1 MTMQRCSVGI
11 ICIPLILA
19 FFAGDA
25 FAQTEQRFSRNIIIP
40 QSRSFAVDR
49 NARAIITGV
58 KADVVVVE
66 QVATTTLLI
75 SLQNPGNRRLEAEM
89 IVPVPD
95 GAVVKGFTFQ
105 GAAPEPTARL
115 LPKEEARKTYDA
127 IVRKLK
133 DPALLEF
140 IGYNLIQ
147 SSVFP
152 IEPRGTQKV
161 KLVYEH
167 ILPADGSRIDYVLP
181 RSESLNYRVPWDVT
195 VKIKSKKAVSAV
207 YSPSHKLEKTRASE
221 NVITARIAA
230 DARLEPG
237 SFLLSYLVEDREMT
251 ASLIAYPDPKIGGG
265 YFLLLASPPAKAIK
279 DKDSPAIKREVTLV
293 IDRSGSMRGEKIEQ
307 VREAAFQVIG
317 GLKKGEAFNIII
329 YNEGVDLFSE
339 APVLK
344 TDENLKKAWKYLEE
358 ISVQGGTNIHDALVE
373 ALRQKPMEGMLPV
386 VMFLTDGLPTI
397 GETSEVGIR
406 KVAEKGNPHNKRIFT
421 FGVGVDVNAPLLDK
435 IASETRATSTYVL
448 PKENVEV
455 KLGQVF
461 KRLSGPI
468 LADTDLDV
476 IDKDKKPAPAR
487 VSDVMPG
494 KLPDLFEGDQLI
506 LLGQYKGNDPLSF
519 SLSGNYLGKKR
530 TFEFSFGLEKATTR
544 NSFVPRLWASRK
556 IAVLVDAIR
565 QLGGNGHPTTV
576 AGPGTRPDPKIQELV
591 DEVVRLSIEFGV
603 LTEYTAFIALEG
615 TNLTDEITNKRTA
628 LENFRSRAIGTR
640 SGMGAVNQSMNND
653 YQGKQ
658 RELNRYNGYYD
669 KNMNRVV
676 ITSVQQVNDRTFYFK
691 GGQWID
697 SRLVQ
702 AGKDIKPDEIIEF
715 GSEEHLRLARELAA
729 EGRQGTLSLPG
740 NTIIQHNEKAVMV
753 RHK

>member
-1 MTMQRCSVGI
+1 MTRQKHLIGI

-19 FFAGDA
+19 FLVGDA
-25 FAQTEQRFSRNIIIP
+25 FAQSERRFSRNIIIP

-58 KADVVVVE
+58 KANVVIVE
-66 QVATTTLLI
+66 QVATTTLII

-95 GAVVKGFTFQ
+95 GAAVKGFDFQ

-161 KLVYEH
+161 QLVYEH

-181 RSESLNYRVPWDVT
+181 RSESLAYRVPWDVT

-207 YSPSHKLEKTRASE
+207 YSPSHKLEKRRASE
-221 NVITARIAA
+221 TVITARVAA

-237 SFLLSYLVEDREMT
+237 SFMLSYLVEDREMT

-279 DKDSPAIKREVTLV
+279 NADSPAIKREVTLV

-344 TDENLKKAWKYLEE
+344 TDESVKKAWKYLED
-358 ISVQGGTNIHDALVE
+358 ITVLGGTNIHDALVE

-386 VMFLTDGLPTI
+386 VLFLTDGLPTI

-406 KVAEKGNPHNKRIFT
+406 KVAEKGNPYNKRIFT
-421 FGVGVDVNAPLLDK
+421 FGVGVKVNAPLLDK

-468 LADTDLDV
+468 LADTELAV

-487 VSDVMPG
+487 VSDVMPS

-530 TFEFSFGLEKATTR
+530 TFQFSFGLEKATTR

-556 IAVLVDAIR
+556 IGVLVDAIR
-565 QLGGNGHPTTV
+565 QLGGNGHPVTV
-576 AGPGTRPDPKIQELV
+576 GGPGTKPDPKLKELV

-615 TNLTDEITNKRTA
+615 TDLSNM
-628 LENFRSRAIGTR
+628 LENSRRSTANLERRAIRTR
-640 SGMGAVNQSMNND
+640 SGMGSVNQSRNLTA
-653 YQGKQ
+653 QEQ
-658 RELNRYNGYYD
+658 QQELNRYNGYYD

-676 ITSVQQVNDRTFYFK
+676 ITSVQQVNDRTFYRK
-691 GGQWID
+691 GDKWID

-702 AGKDIKPDEIIEF
+702 EGKDIKPDEIIEF
-715 GSEEHLRLARELAA
+715 GSEEHLKLARELAE
-729 EGRQGTLSLPG
+729 EGRQGTLSLDRD
-740 NTIIQHNEKAVMV
+740 TVLRHRARTYMV
-753 RHK
+753 RRK